1 MLSVTRSLYHSL
13 LCINEM
19 LYSTITAV
27 FHDLVKLRMTYLFH
41 MKSANRVTL
50 FGGSEVLIR
59 SLDPAVHGPL

>member
-27 FHDLVKLRMTYLFH
+27 FHDLVKLKANQNDLF
-41 MKSANRVTL
+41 V
-50 FGGSEVLIR
+50 
-59 SLDPAVHGPL
+59 